1 MAEQRRP
8 QGSTID
14 AEAIDSY
21 AAATD
26 AARDPGRFWLSAARE
41 IGWVDEPSQPYTE
54 NPDGTVDWFP
64 GATVNTAY
72 NAVDRHV
79 AEGNGDR
86 AALIYVSPVTGR
98 EETVTY
104 GELLEQVRRAAGAL
118 RRLGVGA
125 GDRVLVYL
133 PMIPEAV
140 VTMLACAR
148 LGAVHAV
155 VFGGFGSAELAVRID
170 DARPVVVVTATG
182 GLEPGHTVPYLPL
195 LDAALDES
203 RHRPRHVVVV
213 DRPEVPPPADRVVAW
228 PVHDWAEHDWAELI
242 AVAEPVDPVPVAA
255 DHPLYILYTSG
266 TTGMPKG
273 IVRDNGGHAV
283 ALSWC
288 MRHVYG
294 VQAGDVVFAASDIGW
309 VVGHSFI
316 VYGPLLVGA
325 TTVLFEG
332 KPVGTPDAGVF
343 WDIVERH
350 RVDVLLSAPTAMR
363 AVRRDDP
370 NGVLLAEYDVS
381 SLRGIFLAGERLDP
395 DTQRWLGQ
403 VQPAPVINNWWQTET
418 GWPVVSNFLGLT
430 YFEPRPGSST
440 KPVPGFTVEIL
451 GHDGTPVPVGHEGAV
466 CLRLPLPPGALTGV
480 WGDDERLARTYL
492 TEHPGFYSSGDGGH
506 VDEDGYVYILGR
518 TDDVMNVAGH
528 RMSSGQIEAAI
539 SEHPG
544 VSECAVVGVRDELKG
559 QRPHAILVPAIDFVD
574 RADQLRAEVSAL
586 VRSRIGPIAS
596 LAGVDV
602 VGALPKTRSGK
613 IVRRCLRQLLEG
625 AELEVP
631 PTIENPAALDDLA
644 RTLGPSPRG

>member
-1 MAEQRRP
+1 MSEQDMRDLRV
-8 QGSTID
+8 G
-14 AEAIDSY
+14 SY
-21 AAATD
+21 AAAAD
-26 AARDPGRFWLSAARE
+26 KARDPGRFWLAAARE
-41 IGWVDEPSQPYTE
+41 ISWVDEPSDPYTE
-54 NPDGTVDWFP
+54 NANGTVDWFP
-64 GATVNTAY
+64 GATVNTTY

-104 GELLEQVRRAAGAL
+104 GELLERVSRAAGAL
-118 RRLGVGA
+118 RRLGVSA
-125 GDRVLVYL
+125 GERVLVYL

-148 LGAVHAV
+148 LGAVHTV
-155 VFGGFGSAELAVRID
+155 VFGGFGAAELAVRID
-170 DARPVVVVTATG
+170 DARPKVIVTATG
-182 GLEPGHTVPYLPL
+182 GVEPSHTVPYIPL

-213 DRPEVPPPADRVVAW
+213 DRPEVPPPAERVAIW
-228 PVHDWAEHDWAELI
+228 PVHDWAEHDWEELL
-242 AVAEPVDPVPVAA
+242 AAAEPADPLPVPAT
-255 DHPLYILYTSG
+255 DPLYILYTSG
-266 TTGMPKG
+266 TTGLPKG

-283 ALSWC
+283 ALAWC

-294 VQAGDVVFAASDIGW
+294 VEAGDVVFAASDIGW

-332 KPVGTPDAGVF
+332 KPVGTPDAGVL

-370 NGVLLAEYDVS
+370 EGTLLASYDLS

-395 DTQRWLGQ
+395 DTQQWLGQ
-403 VQPAPVINNWWQTET
+403 VQSAPVINNWWQTET

-430 YFEPRPGSST
+430 YFEPRLGSST

-451 GHDGTPVPVGHEGAV
+451 GPDGRPSAVGHEGAV

-480 WGDDERLARTYL
+480 WGDDERLAQTYL
-492 TEHPGFYSSGDGGH
+492 TEHPGFYCSGDGGH

-528 RMSSGQIEAAI
+528 RLSSGQIETAI

-544 VSECAVVGVRDELKG
+544 VSECAVVGVVDQLKG
-559 QRPHAILVPAIDFVD
+559 QRPHAILVPTVDFVD
-574 RADQLRAEVSAL
+574 RADQLRSEVSAL

-596 LAGVDV
+596 LARVDV

-613 IVRRCLRQLLEG
+613 IVRRCLRQMLEG
-625 AELEVP
+625 ADLEVP
-631 PTIENPAALDDLA
+631 PTIENPAALDALA
-644 RTLGPSPRG
+644 HTLGSPPRT